1 MERRKKGLISEYK
14 MGRIQKLLKR
24 LWYTRKGR
32 QKEAYWT
39 QELVEEVVQKRKE
52 RQKGCIGNEEKE
64 KEQR

>member
-32 QKEAYWT
+32 LERSILDTRISGRSCTKK
-39 QELVEEVVQKRKE
+39 KRETK
-52 RQKGCIGNEEKE
+52 RMYRK
-64 KEQR
+64 